1 MAGTID
7 FVEGGTVTTARGFL
21 AGATYAG
28 LKTYAEDKLDLGM
41 IISEVPCVVGGV
53 FTTSTI
59 KSPTVTVNQERIALG
74 PVRGLVVNAG
84 IANTCVG
91 DQGYKDAQDMCAVAA
106 LKAGVTPEEML
117 VCSTGIIGVEL
128 PMSLIR
134 SGMEK
139 IQLTVDGGT
148 TWREQ

>member
-1 MAGTID
+1 MAGAID

-41 IISEVPCVVGGV
+41 IISEVPCVIAGI

-59 KSPTVTVNQERIALG
+59 KSPTVTVNQERIAQG

-91 DQGYKDAQDMCAVAA
+91 EQGYKDAQVAA
-106 LKAGVTPEEML
+106 GPRCRAR
-117 VCSTGIIGVEL
+117 
-128 PMSLIR
+128 R
-134 SGMEK
+134 SA
-139 IQLTVDGGT
+139 
-148 TWREQ
+148 RAAPRPRC